1 MRQEQLMEQAI
12 YDKFHREEERKQE
25 IAREEA
31 LATELARAKLAQM
44 SEDKM
49 RQQVRESSIELRELE
64 AKLKEGYVA
73 KERAAQIME
82 KQVGC
87 AAIVNVRRFYERTTF
102 DSVSVQ

>member
-1 MRQEQLMEQAI
+1 MQN
-12 YDKFHREEERKQE
+12 KSVFREAERKLE
-25 IAREEA
+25 IQREEA

-44 SEDKM
+44 SEEKM

-82 KQVGC
+82 KE
-87 AAIVNVRRFYERTTF
+87 AIR
-102 DSVSVQ
+102 